1 MKPIRN
7 MLVFETDF
15 GRKETSVS
23 AMYGV
28 VKSVDRNIEIIEATH
43 ELPPFDIYTASYRL
57 WQAMEYWPA
66 GTVFVSVVDPGVGTK
81 RRACVAL
88 TEDGYY
94 IVTPDNGSL
103 THVRRTHGIA
113 AVREIDETINRRR
126 GSEGTAV
133 FHGRDLFGYC
143 AARLTSGII
152 TFEQVGPSYSPDEI
166 VMLDIPSFHA
176 DEGRA
181 EGFIEIDDPNFGN
194 LFTNIPIQD
203 MLDHGFSYG
212 DAVHTVIKNKGSTVY
227 EADLP
232 LEPSFGAVSKGQ
244 PLLYNNELMKV
255 SLSIAEGDFMHT
267 YGVHYGKDWHISLTK

>member
-1 MKPIRN
+1 

-181 EGFIEIDDPNFGN
+181 EG
-194 LFTNIPIQD
+194 LALLKSMIPI
-203 MLDHGFSYG
+203 S
-212 DAVHTVIKNKGSTVY
+212 ATS
-227 EADLP
+227 LP
-232 LEPSFGAVSKGQ
+232 TFRFRTCWIMASA
-244 PLLYNNELMKV
+244 MAM
-255 SLSIAEGDFMHT
+255 LSILSLKTKAARSMKQICRWNLPSEQ
-267 YGVHYGKDWHISLTK
+267 YQKDSRCSTTTNS